1 MLRNYLT
8 RFFLAKNAINALLLA
23 CMMIKNFEI
32 RPLYAILSKT
42 RANVKIYHGQAKWMN
57 FLFEDNDLL
66 EKCKTIW
73 DNVSAGIKKLVLL
86 KKFCKPK
93 KKSYGDEAIGFY
105 NKKISK
111 VGFNHTYITVITI
124 DSAPKKE
131 EKYYLRVFY
140 KRMYID

>member
-73 DNVSAGIKKLVLL
+73 DNVSAGIKKPGFI
-86 KKFCKPK
+86 KKF
-93 KKSYGDEAIGFY
+93 
-105 NKKISK
+105 
-111 VGFNHTYITVITI
+111 
-124 DSAPKKE
+124 
-131 EKYYLRVFY
+131 L
-140 KRMYID
+140 